1 MTFADI
7 HAKHDWEALRSA
19 IHACTCADV
28 DAALRHAATGA
39 RCTLEQLQ
47 ALLSPA
53 AGSRLE
59 DMARLAHA
67 HTLRRFG
74 RTVQLF
80 APLYIS
86 NECHNVCTY
95 CGFSLTN
102 KIPRKT
108 LSSAELLREAAL
120 LCEREFEH
128 VLIVS
133 GEAPAHAG
141 PAQLEGVLQHLRPHF
156 ASLSLEV
163 QPLDTGDYER
173 LRRCGLSAVLVYQ
186 ETYHRETYARHH
198 LRGRKTD
205 FIHRLETP
213 DRIARA
219 GIRKIG
225 LGALYGLDD
234 WRTDTCHTALHLDY
248 LERTYWQTRY
258 SVSFPRL
265 RPHAGDATS
274 ETIPHP
280 VSEREL
286 AQAIC
291 ALRLFNHETELSLST
306 RERPSFRDN
315 AMRLG
320 ITTMSAGA
328 KTNPGGYAEAQAAAS
343 AGKTLEQF
351 AMSDE
356 RAPGDIVA
364 MLRRNNYE
372 PVWKDWD
379 ACYDN
384 ISADGV
390 AH

>member
-7 HAKHDWEALRSA
+7 HAKLDWDGLCSA
-19 IHACTCADV
+19 ICASTCADV
-28 DAALRHAATGA
+28 DAALRQSATGA
-39 RCTLEQLQ
+39 RCTLAQLR

-53 AGSRLE
+53 AGARLE
-59 DMARLAHA
+59 EMARLAHA

-108 LSSAELLREAAL
+108 LSTSELLREAEL
-120 LCEREFEH
+120 LRGFGFGH
-128 VLIVS
+128 VLVVS

-141 PAQLEGVLQHLRPHF
+141 PAQLETVLRNLRPRF
-156 ASLSLEV
+156 AGLSLEV
-163 QPLDTGDYER
+163 QPLDTADYAR
-173 LRRCGLSAVLVYQ
+173 LRQCGLSSVLVYQ
-186 ETYHRETYARHH
+186 ETYHREAYTRHH

-205 FIHRLETP
+205 FVYRLETP

-219 GIRKIG
+219 GIRKLG
-225 LGALYGLDD
+225 LGALYGLED
-234 WRTDTCHTALHLDY
+234 WRADTYHTALHLDY
-248 LERTYWQTRY
+248 LERAYWQTRY

-265 RPHAGDATS
+265 RPHAGDATAGS
-274 ETIPHP
+274 IPHP
-280 VSEREL
+280 VGEREL

-291 ALRLFNHETELSLST
+291 ALRLFNHEAELSLST
-306 RERPSFRDN
+306 RERPHFRDN

-328 KTNPGGYAEAQAAAS
+328 KTNPGGYAEASAAAPG
-343 AGKTLEQF
+343 AKTLEQF
-351 AMSDE
+351 SMSDE
-356 RAPGDIVA
+356 RLPDEIVA
-364 MLRRNNYE
+364 MLHRNNYE

-384 ISADGV
+384 ATVGCD
-390 AH
+390 AP